1 MIINIFVLSEN
12 YQNAELIQNVK
23 NVIDKST
30 LQNYINVKHTCL
42 DSAQIKPCIGCFGC
56 WIKTPGECVLKD
68 SGRDIL
74 KDFIQTDL
82 TIIIC
87 SMVFGN
93 YSFPIKTAIDR
104 FIPNDVF
111 FFTQYKGETHHV
123 KRYETRPNI
132 LFIGVQDELNKAE
145 EDTFMKLCSKN
156 ATNLCAN
163 KHSVLT
169 FHSCDTQKTI
179 EQKVWITLK
188 TFITNV
194 EVAK

>member
-1 MIINIFVLSEN
+1 MNIFVLSEN
-12 YQNAELIQNVK
+12 YQNAELIEHAIN
-23 NVIDKST
+23 KSA
-30 LQNYINVKHTCL
+30 LQNNITVKHTCF
-42 DSAQIKPCIGCFGC
+42 DSTQIKPCIGCFGC

-82 TIIIC
+82 TIIIG

-123 KRYETRPNI
+123 KRYETRPYI
-132 LFIGVQDELNKAE
+132 LFIGIQDELNKAE
-145 EDTFMKLCSKN
+145 KDTFLKLCSKN

-163 KHSVLT
+163 KHSVLA
-169 FHSCDTQKTI
+169 FHSSDTKELI
-179 EQKVWITLK
+179 EQKVLNTLNA
-188 TFITNV
+188 FIANV

>member
-1 MIINIFVLSEN
+1 MNIFVLSEN
-12 YQNAELIQNVK
+12 YQNAEMIQNVK
-23 NVIDKST
+23 NVIDQSAS
-30 LQNYINVKHTCL
+30 QNDIFVKHTCL

-56 WIKTPGECVLKD
+56 WIKTPGECVFND

-74 KDFIQTDL
+74 KDFIQTDI
-82 TIIIC
+82 TIII
-87 SMVFGN
+87 SSVVFGN

-145 EDTFMKLCSKN
+145 EDTFIKLCNKN
-156 ATNLCAN
+156 ATNFCAK
-163 KHSVLT
+163 KHSILT
-169 FHSCDTQKTI
+169 IYASDTKETI
-179 EQKVWITLK
+179 EQKVSNTLK
-188 TFITNV
+188 TFISNV
-194 EVAK
+194 EVEK